1 MFEAFSP
8 AMLSATVLAVAA
20 CCLFLWAAASDLA
33 AYRIPNLCVV
43 SIILLFFPYSLLGTG
58 LAPLLPHLAAGGA
71 VLLIGIPLYVFGL
84 AGAGDFKLLAAAALW
99 TGPSGLAAL
108 LLVMALGG
116 GLLAGICWLRS
127 RSRMRTAGPA
137 TQEEDGET
145 AGQAIHLP
153 YGVAIS
159 AGALFVLTQHLQT
172 LLA

>member
-1 MFEAFSP
+1 
-8 AMLSATVLAVAA
+8 MLSAAVLLVAA
-20 CCLFLWAAASDLA
+20 CGLFLWAAASDLG

-43 SIILLFFPYSLLGTG
+43 AIVLLFFPYSLLGTG

-71 VLLIGIPLYVFGL
+71 VLLVGIPLYAFGL

-99 TGPSGLAAL
+99 GGPGGLAAL

-116 GLLAGICWLRS
+116 GVLAGICWLRS
-127 RSRMRTAGPA
+127 RRGMKTAGPA
-137 TQEEDGET
+137 PQEGGE
-145 AGQAIHLP
+145 AESADPAIHLP